1 MERKGVEG
9 GWGRKERSNGTNLWG
24 LFERKEAWHHGL
36 EGKDNGH
43 QGSTE
48 RERKTRRSGW
58 SGLARLTSLE
68 KYNIWCVRAPIVR
81 RYTNLIKH

>member
-9 GWGRKERSNGTNLWG
+9 GWGRKERSNGTKLWG
-24 LFERKEAWHHGL
+24 LFERKEAWH
-36 EGKDNGH
+36 
-43 QGSTE
+43 QVSIE
-48 RERKTRRSGW
+48 RERKTRSGW

-81 RYTNLIKH
+81 RYTNLIKHYI